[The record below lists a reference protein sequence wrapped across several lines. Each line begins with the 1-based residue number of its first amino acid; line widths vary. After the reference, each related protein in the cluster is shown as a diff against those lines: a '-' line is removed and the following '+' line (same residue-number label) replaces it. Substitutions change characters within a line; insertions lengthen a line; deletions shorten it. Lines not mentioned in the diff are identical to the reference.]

1 MRKIVATLLLAMI
14 AITASAAMTRRE
26 KKDLI
31 AKLPEK
37 HRQFLMDVESR
48 TTEAIEKL
56 RKSTPKQ
63 APQTSE

>member
-31 AKLPEK
+31 AKLPVA
-37 HRQFLMDVESR
+37 HPFACFFVARHQ
-48 TTEAIEKL
+48 
-56 RKSTPKQ
+56 Q
-63 APQTSE
+63 H